1 MAGGSGA
8 SVVCDICVP
17 HSRNF
22 EDHHRMPA
30 MSSNGLGI
38 LLLIVM
44 FCLVLTMILDPVTL
58 SDRYWKIY
66 MRVMFSLIFGG
77 LIIALA
83 IEATGGQP

>member
-1 MAGGSGA
+1 
-8 SVVCDICVP
+8 
-17 HSRNF
+17 
-22 EDHHRMPA
+22 

-58 SDRYWKIY
+58 SDRYWKIH

-83 IEATGGQP
+83 IKAAGGQP